1 MKKREKWSSEFGFL
15 MAAAGSA
22 IGLGNLWK
30 FPYLTGSS
38 GGAVF
43 LIMYFIL
50 MVILGAPLLL
60 TEMSIGRHT
69 KANSIDA
76 CKKINP
82 KWGFAGAFG
91 VAGAFAILSYYTV
104 IGGWVL
110 KYMSAYIFGI
120 IEKPD
125 KYFSEFTESTAEPL
139 IWLAIFT
146 IICAFIVMAGV
157 SQGIERISKIFLPLL
172 LVFIIIIAIKS
183 LSLPN
188 SIEGVKFFII
198 PNLSEITTLK
208 DWANIFVNA
217 MGQVFFSLSLGM
229 GTLITYGSYLDDSTN
244 LVKSSLYIPLFDSI
258 IAITAGFAI
267 LPAVFAFNIPPT
279 SGAGMIFQA
288 LPNVFKEIKFGRIFA
303 VIFFML
309 VFFAAVTSAISLFEV
324 ITAYLTENKKIK
336 RKTAIWLIFIT
347 TCLTGSLSSMSFGKL
362 KNFKILNMTFFEFF
376 SFLSDKILMPL
387 GGLLICI
394 LAGYIWNTVDF
405 GMEISSNGKYGMR
418 ILKPLRFIIRYI
430 APAMIMII
438 LISSW
443 IMDLSD

>member
-1 MKKREKWSSEFGFL
+1 MSKREKWSSEFGFL

-43 LIMYFIL
+43 IIMYLIL
-50 MVILGAPLLL
+50 MFALGAPLLL

-69 KANSIDA
+69 KSNSIDA
-76 CKKINP
+76 CKKISP
-82 KWGFAGAFG
+82 KWGIAGGFG
-91 VAGAFAILSYYTV
+91 VAGAFVILSYYMV

-110 KYMSAYIFGI
+110 KYMTSYLFGT
-120 IEKPD
+120 IENPQQ
-125 KYFSEFTESTAEPL
+125 YFFNFTSSTAEPV
-139 IWLAIFT
+139 IWLVIFT
-146 IICAFIVMAGV
+146 GICALIVNVGV
-157 SQGIERISKIFLPLL
+157 SNGIEKISKIFLPLL
-172 LVFIIIIAIKS
+172 FVFIIIIAVKS

-188 SIEGVKFFII
+188 SIEGVKFFLI
-198 PNLSEITTLK
+198 PDFSQKNWIS
-208 DWANIFVNA
+208 IFINA

-229 GTLITYGSYLDDSTN
+229 GTLITYGSYLDDDVN
-244 LVKSSLYIPLFDSI
+244 LVKNSLYIPIFDSV

-267 LPAVFAFNIPPT
+267 LPAVFAFNIPPE
-279 SGAGMIFQA
+279 SGAGMIFQV
-288 LPNVFKEIKFGRIFA
+288 LPNVFNEIKFGRIFA
-303 VIFFML
+303 VIFFLL

-324 ITAYLTENKKIK
+324 ITAYLSENRHFK
-336 RKTAIWLIFIT
+336 RRTSVIMIFIAT
-347 TCLTGSLSSMSFGKL
+347 SFTGILSSMSFGKL
-362 KNFKILNMTFFEFF
+362 NSIKILDMTFFEFF

-394 LAGYIWNTVDF
+394 LAGYIWDK
-405 GMEISSNGKYGMR
+405 EIFKYELSSNGKYKVKIFR
-418 ILKPLRFIIRYI
+418 PLRFILRYT
-430 APAMIMII
+430 APLMIIII